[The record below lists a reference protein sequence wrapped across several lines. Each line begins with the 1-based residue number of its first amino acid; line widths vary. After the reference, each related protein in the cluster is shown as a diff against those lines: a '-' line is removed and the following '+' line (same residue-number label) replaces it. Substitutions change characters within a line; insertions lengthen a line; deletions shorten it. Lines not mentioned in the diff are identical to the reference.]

1 MLDVVVAGQ
10 VTRVAHGTAVGS
22 LLPEVD
28 DGLPVV
34 AALVD
39 GIAVSLA
46 TPLRSTCAVW
56 PLTPRDWEGQRIQR
70 RSLALLALEAAHVVS
85 GGYTV
90 RVGPSFGF
98 GQRLMVQRSLGQS
111 SVDQSSVGQ
120 PSSGG
125 VPEVPLVPLIGAEL
139 VRFATALE
147 AAMGRL
153 ISAGLSLRRE
163 YWSLEQAQQTFA
175 RQGWTEAADLLRTSR
190 DHIVPVVSYGQTY
203 AIDMGPVV
211 TRSNALGA
219 FYITGEDDL
228 LMLIYGRR
236 SVDHAATHTV
246 PIVALGD
253 VGEPAPVSE
262 RPKTRFLVKQVRS
275 SALDAQ
281 GQSFEEQA
289 WLRALGVRSIGSFNR
304 VCIEGS
310 VPDLIRVAEG
320 FHEKRISVMADE
332 IASRGD
338 GIDIVS
344 IAGPSSSGKST
355 FIQRLCVQLKVNG
368 ITPVGLGLD
377 DYYVDREL
385 TPRDESGDFDFEA
398 LNALNLELLNQHTT
412 ALLRGE
418 AVRTPRFDFLKGK
431 AELETGKL
439 VTLGPRDV
447 LLIEGI
453 HGLNPELMR
462 AVPVSR
468 VFRIMVCPLMQLALD
483 HATRV
488 HASDVRLIRRI
499 VRDRHGRGRDA
510 AETIERWPKVRAGE
524 RRYIYPNQTFADAV
538 FDSSLVYELSVLRV
552 YAERYLLE
560 VPRNHASQ
568 TTANRLLRF
577 LDRFVGIYPDHVPG
591 TSILREF
598 IGNSSF
604 VE

>member
-10 VTRVAHGTAVGS
+10 VTRVVLGTAVGG
-22 LLPEVD
+22 LLPETE

-46 TPLRSTCAVW
+46 SPLRSTCTIR

-70 RSLALLALEAAHVVS
+70 RSLALLALEAAHLVVS
-85 GGYTV
+85 DYTV

-98 GQRLMVQRSLGQS
+98 GQRLIVQRA
-111 SVDQSSVGQ
+111 D
-120 PSSGG
+120 G
-125 VPEVPLVPLIGAEL
+125 VAPEPIPLVGAEL
-139 VRFATALE
+139 TKFAAALE
-147 AAMGRL
+147 AAMGELLSR
-153 ISAGLSLRRE
+153 GLNLRRE
-163 YWSLEQAQQTFA
+163 NWSLEQAQQTFA
-175 RQGWTEAADLLRTSR
+175 GQGWSEAAELLRTWR
-190 DHIVPVVSYGQTY
+190 DHIVPVVSYGETY

-211 TRSNALGA
+211 TRANALGA

-236 SVDHAATHTV
+236 TADQAPSTHTV
-246 PIVALGD
+246 PIVALEA
-253 VGEPAPVSE
+253 VGEPAPHCE
-262 RPKTRFLVKQVRS
+262 RPKTHRFLVNQVRS
-275 SALDAQ
+275 SALDSK

-289 WLRALGVRSIGSFNR
+289 WLRASGVRSIGSFNR

-320 FHEKRISVMADE
+320 FHEKRISAIADE

-338 GIDIVS
+338 AIDIVS

-385 TPRDESGDFDFEA
+385 TPRDESGDYDFEA

-418 AVRTPRFDFLKGK
+418 AVRTPRFDFVKGK
-431 AELETGKL
+431 AELESGKL

-453 HGLNPELMR
+453 HGLNPELLR

-468 VFRIMVCPLMQLALD
+468 VYRIMVCPLMQLALD

-524 RRYIYPNQTFADAV
+524 RRYIYPHQTFADAV

-560 VPRNHASQ
+560 VPRNHAAQ